1 MQARY
6 TCTANTFLTQTVMMV
21 SCDWGM
27 TQESA
32 RTVQRGVWR
41 SVLITSLVLCVMTSG
56 TDLTPQWCAGR
67 SVNMNVSK
75 PAPRKCMVCPT
86 LFQRHPLYKI
96 TYIHINLLKLGN
108 ISVHFPLIQT
118 FQIQLVRFHFLQW
131 QNGVY
136 ICCKSTDFPGLSVRL
151 IMSIEGTVL
160 FSYPQLVSH

>member
-6 TCTANTFLTQTVMMV
+6 TCTANIFLTQTVIMV
-21 SCDWGM
+21 SCDWGT

-41 SVLITSLVLCVMTSG
+41 SVLITSLVQCVMTSG

-75 PAPRKCMVCPT
+75 PAPKKCMVCPT
-86 LFQRHPLYKI
+86 LFQQHPLYII
-96 TYIHINLLKLGN
+96 TCIHINLLKLGN

-118 FQIQLVRFHFLQW
+118 FRIQLVCFHFLQC
-131 QNGVY
+131 QNCVY
-136 ICCKSTDFPGLSVRL
+136 TCCKSTNFPILSVCL
-151 IMSIEGTVL
+151 IMSIEGSVL